1 MTEQR
6 ETAAMALKFI
16 YQRSGRDTM
25 SREEIVLSISADQ
38 KWLSPEEA
46 RHFLD
51 NCISKGLIRQSSDG
65 LLPTEEVM
73 ESPLPKLAFNPDRE
87 RMKEWA
93 RKRDLLQS
101 TIDMIVSQTKM
112 KKKEV
117 IAEANRIKGHL
128 NVDIKV
134 ALLIVAM
141 KRSLDVS
148 GLVDEIER
156 DLIERRIN
164 EEKNS

>member
-6 ETAAMALKFI
+6 ETAAMAIKFI
-16 YQRSGRDTM
+16 YQRSGRDVM
-25 SREEIVLSISADQ
+25 SREEIVLSLSADQ

-46 RHFLD
+46 RHFLE
-51 NCISKGLIRQSSDG
+51 NCIGKGLITESSDG
-65 LLPTEEVM
+65 LSPTEAVTDIDM
-73 ESPLPKLAFNPDRE
+73 PKLAFIPDVE
-87 RMKEWA
+87 QMKGWA
-93 RKRDLLQS
+93 KKRDLFQS
-101 TIDMIVSQTKM
+101 TVDMIVSQTKM

-117 IAEANRIKGHL
+117 MADANRIKGRL

-141 KRSLDVS
+141 KRGLDVS
-148 GLVDEIER
+148 GLADEIEQ

-164 EEKNS
+164 EKKNS